1 MEIKA
6 KELVKGVLV
15 ICLYFVLQI
24 ILATPFI
31 FLLENKKISENVLYL
46 IVYLGL
52 AIIFSIIYRKTLI
65 ENIKDFKKN
74 NKTILKSTLKY
85 WFLGLLLML
94 VSSVVINQFNINT
107 TNNQDANINLFIQAP
122 ILQAICAI
130 ILAPIIEE
138 LVFRRSFKD
147 FTTNPIIF
155 SLTTGL
161 IFGLVHITS
170 SLTSP
175 QDLIMF
181 VHLIPYSSVG
191 IALGYAYKKN
201 NNNIIGTML
210 IHALHNTIAIIEI
223 LILL

>member
-46 IVYLGL
+46 IVYTGL

-74 NKTILKSTLKY
+74 YKTILKSTLKY
-85 WFLGLLLML
+85 WLLGLLLML

>member
-1 MEIKA
+1 
-6 KELVKGVLV
+6 
-15 ICLYFVLQI
+15 
-24 ILATPFI
+24 
-31 FLLENKKISENVLYL
+31 
-46 IVYLGL
+46 
-52 AIIFSIIYRKTLI
+52 
-65 ENIKDFKKN
+65 
-74 NKTILKSTLKY
+74 
-85 WFLGLLLML
+85 ML
-94 VSSVVINQFNINT
+94 VSSIVINQFNINT

>member
-1 MEIKA
+1 MEIKV

-31 FLLENKKISENVLYL
+31 FLLESKKISENVLYL

-74 NKTILKSTLKY
+74 YKTILKSTLKY

-94 VSSVVINQFNINT
+94 VSSIIINQFNINT

>member
-1 MEIKA
+1 MEIKV

-46 IVYLGL
+46 IVYTGL

-74 NKTILKSTLKY
+74 YKTILKSTLKY
-85 WFLGLLLML
+85 WLLGLLLML